1 MQVNE
6 NYEKLV
12 FDTEVDYFSAVDY
25 SDFTDNFIM
34 DISIDLII
42 ISYIMQVLLILVCEY
57 LIFFIITKI
66 RIRNLM
72 E

>member
-34 DISIDLII
+34 DINIKMIVF
-42 ISYIMQVLLILVCEY
+42 SYLMQ
-57 LIFFIITKI
+57 
-66 RIRNLM
+66 
-72 E
+72 